1 MKKERD
7 NPIEPS
13 QLQIGMIRGEVEHL
27 AYDHVV
33 AENERYLAV
42 RAWAGQIPSALYE
55 VGRLRELAFKE
66 AGRGTGKKVDVDQ
79 FDLYYMHILI
89 WNKER
94 QEIAGACRIGQVDIV
109 LKRYGREGLYTGRLA
124 AFMPTFVRHEAH
136 TLEISKVFVRK
147 EYQRQV
153 APISLL
159 CRGIGKFIS
168 HNPHYRGL
176 IGFIS
181 HQGVISNA
189 SKRLK
194 AQQGSGTV
202 AGVAVHAGGKGVS
215 DLLRMGGTVGEDSVL
230 AFVDI
235 NESRAGLRYCMGK
248 TASERFTEY
257 HEPRHDLAA

>member
-1 MKKERD
+1 MAKGRKPGLEAVLCTQPGGED
-7 NPIEPS
+7 PVAFFPV
-13 QLQIGMIRGEVEHL
+13 IG
-27 AYDHVV
+27 
-33 AENERYLAV
+33 
-42 RAWAGQIPSALYE
+42 
-55 VGRLRELAFKE
+55 
-66 AGRGTGKKVDVDQ
+66 VDVGPRRRA
-79 FDLYYMHILI
+79 HGRALI
-89 WNKER
+89 ER
-94 QEIAGACRIGQVDIV
+94 RIGQVDIV

-257 HEPRHDLAA
+257 HQPRHDRAA